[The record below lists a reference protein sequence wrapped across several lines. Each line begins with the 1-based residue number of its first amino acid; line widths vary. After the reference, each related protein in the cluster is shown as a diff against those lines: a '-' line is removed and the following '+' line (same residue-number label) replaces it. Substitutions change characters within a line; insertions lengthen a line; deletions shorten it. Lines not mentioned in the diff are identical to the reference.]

1 MLNRKEWLAL
11 IALTLMWGINW
22 PMMKLSLQEVSP
34 LYFRAMTM
42 TLGASW
48 LYLFFRLSGGRMV
61 MPQGEQWQTVM
72 LLALPNILGWHVL
85 SIFGVQEL
93 RSGRA
98 AILGFTMPIWTVLI
112 GAIWFRERLTR
123 RVVFA
128 TVAVALAVLLLV
140 SHELQH
146 LSGRP
151 VGVFWMLAAANCWAL
166 GTLLMRRTPLTMPIE
181 AVAVWM
187 LLLSCGVLWALAV
200 SLEPVPSFQF
210 TAVTW
215 WSLVYGVL
223 INYGFAQ
230 IIWFGLARRLPP
242 ASSAMSVMA
251 VPLVGIGSAIP
262 ILGETPYWQD
272 GVAVLLVM
280 VAIAAVLLPKRS
292 PSSPSSEST
301 P

>member
-22 PMMKLSLQEVSP
+22 PMMKLSLREVSP

-48 LYLFFRLSGGRMV
+48 LYLFFRLRGGRMV

-123 RVVFA
+123 RVVCA

-280 VAIAAVLLPKRS
+280 VAIAAVLLPKRP

>member
-22 PMMKLSLQEVSP
+22 PMMKLSLREVSP

-48 LYLFFRLSGGRMV
+48 LYLFFRLRGGRMV

-123 RVVFA
+123 RVVCA

-280 VAIAAVLLPKRS
+280 VAIAAVLLPQRA